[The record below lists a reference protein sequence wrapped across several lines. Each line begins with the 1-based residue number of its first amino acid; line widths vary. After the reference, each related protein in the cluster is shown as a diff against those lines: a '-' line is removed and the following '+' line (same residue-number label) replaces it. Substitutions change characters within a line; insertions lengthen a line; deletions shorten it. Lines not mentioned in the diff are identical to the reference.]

1 MTRVCIL
8 SKIIIDTISGAQRLG
23 GGGVQAA
30 VGVKLAA
37 PDAACTLVA
46 PVGVDFDAA
55 LLDGLREGY
64 GVQMCVEALAHVPVT
79 PGETIWYEGETMR
92 WDDHGWEGWAELC
105 AWQPVLPQA
114 DAYHVIVE
122 GGGDGEVR
130 AAQAAL
136 AAAAARGEQRPW
148 LSVEPVMHEVRHAEV
163 AGLSGPPAPRTTCR
177 PVEPRALSLWPPT
190 PRTTDVALSLRSA
203 STLALVSGMRLEA
216 APPQSEP
223 RCDLRPEASPGDG
236 RGGGFARITHG
247 AG

>member
-1 MTRVCIL
+1 MLAAAASLGQAASWPHWPAFLGLHYAKPASVRALLAVEYSVCWWTTDTVTALVVRRMTRICIL
-8 SKIIIDTISGAQRLG
+8 SKIIIDTIGGAHRLG

-64 GVQMCVEALAHVPVT
+64 GVQMCIEALAHVPVT

-92 WDDHGWEGWAELC
+92 WDNHGWEGWVELC

-177 PVEPRALSLWPPT
+177 PVEPRALSPW
-190 PRTTDVALSLRSA
+190 
-203 STLALVSGMRLEA
+203 LEA
-216 APPQSEP
+216 
-223 RCDLRPEASPGDG
+223 
-236 RGGGFARITHG
+236 
-247 AG
+247 